1 MRGTGNIS
9 DKNIKVRNESIDPN
23 QQDVDN
29 ANQAAGIS
37 ESHMRTSPTPDQL
50 GTHLPAINQQQ
61 YLVAPDLQP
70 NDGYY

>member
-9 DKNIKVRNESIDPN
+9 DKNIKVRNESNDPN
-23 QQDVDN
+23 QLDVDN

-50 GTHLPAINQQQ
+50 GTHLPAIN
-61 YLVAPDLQP
+61 
-70 NDGYY
+70 